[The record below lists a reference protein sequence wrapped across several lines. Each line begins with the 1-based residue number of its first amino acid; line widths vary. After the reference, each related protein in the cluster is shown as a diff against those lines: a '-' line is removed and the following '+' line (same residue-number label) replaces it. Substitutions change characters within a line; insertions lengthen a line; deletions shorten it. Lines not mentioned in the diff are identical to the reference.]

1 MSEPSKVGRRRF
13 LKYVGA
19 GAIAVGGAAAAYCLY
34 NTSLGGRTEVTI
46 ANATRTPTS
55 TRVNHPP
62 VASFKRK
69 PFYLNSTDQQTVQFT
84 NLSTDLDGDPLTY
97 RWLVDNQ
104 PVSDEKDYSAKLPVG
119 QHLVELEASDPLTK
133 NTTAQAVTV
142 EPDQIYPTKQLH
154 IKHKGMRM
162 MVGWKGMS
170 HIPTDVTDEKL
181 DIIHNELGCNA
192 VLIFGN
198 TEFEDDLI
206 EAGQLAIQKEFERIY
221 IQPEYVDLP
230 IDETIENIGRF
241 AKKVKALRQAS
252 DSVVFMIGHEFTFDA
267 YGIIPGDTHPERLRF
282 PLDHP
287 EWIRNNYW
295 KTLRSVLPDAF
306 RRIIALCR
314 ENYGY
319 QIAYAAT
326 MDEAADIVPWS
337 DPIFESVSSDAYIWD
352 KAGWTEDYIINH
364 LNKLKMYR
372 KPVNS
377 TEWGCLTYKGA
388 SQEWGFTEED
398 FAKYPYD
405 EDEQANYIKRYCN
418 MLNRA
423 RIDGAF
429 CAQLDDERLRG
440 YGLYKATSPG
450 QFGAGSS
457 RKKGFYM
464 YKSYQRSP

>member
-1 MSEPSKVGRRRF
+1 
-13 LKYVGA
+13 
-19 GAIAVGGAAAAYCLY
+19 
-34 NTSLGGRTEVTI
+34 
-46 ANATRTPTS
+46 
-55 TRVNHPP
+55 
-62 VASFKRK
+62 
-69 PFYLNSTDQQTVQFT
+69 
-84 NLSTDLDGDPLTY
+84 
-97 RWLVDNQ
+97 
-104 PVSDEKDYSAKLPVG
+104 
-119 QHLVELEASDPLTK
+119 
-133 NTTAQAVTV
+133 
-142 EPDQIYPTKQLH
+142 
-154 IKHKGMRM
+154 
-162 MVGWKGMS
+162 
-170 HIPTDVTDEKL
+170 
-181 DIIHNELGCNA
+181 
-192 VLIFGN
+192 
-198 TEFEDDLI
+198 
-206 EAGQLAIQKEFERIY
+206 
-221 IQPEYVDLP
+221 
-230 IDETIENIGRF
+230 
-241 AKKVKALRQAS
+241 
-252 DSVVFMIGHEFTFDA
+252 
-267 YGIIPGDTHPERLRF
+267 
-282 PLDHP
+282 
-287 EWIRNNYW
+287 
-295 KTLRSVLPDAF
+295 
-306 RRIIALCR
+306 LCR

-372 KPVNS
+372 NPVNS